1 MITLI
6 NFFLCFENGLKV
18 SVLNEKNYM
27 RLWSRNVKKLH
38 EIKLQIKCI
47 YLDSF
52 IFKKIF
58 KTCITFPSQP
68 LPPQN
73 DEPINSDILSIT
85 ILAGIA
91 IALSSLAFL
100 FMKKKPKS
108 TPIDILRIID
118 ISPNEYGRQ
127 IYGYIYMV
135 TFDTT
140 VIILSENEY
149 EELDINN
156 IYPYK
161 SPKYK
166 TLIETPIRKK
176 IPFITSIH
184 DRDLHN
190 ADDVIYNINMDVQ
203 KNENFSTNIQNMT
216 ISSEN
221 DLYSRIDLISD

>member
-58 KTCITFPSQP
+58 KTCIIFPSQP

-91 IALSSLAFL
+91 IALGSLAFL

-118 ISPNEYGRQ
+118 ISPNEYDEEWNQ
-127 IYGYIYMV
+127 LKQDFITQYFQNIQKYLPNKNATDDDMYK
-135 TFDTT
+135 DTPPEDN
-140 VIILSENEY
+140 IIDANK
-149 EELDINN
+149 EE
-156 IYPYK
+156 
-161 SPKYK
+161 
-166 TLIETPIRKK
+166 

-221 DLYSRIDLISD
+221 DLYFRIDLISD